1 MDVTFYY
8 DVVCPWAYLAS
19 RRIDAMATRV
29 GARVRWEP
37 ILLGGLL
44 RATNGPDDP
53 NAGMSPPRRAVSRRD
68 LARTA
73 AWYGERLRPPKG
85 HPARTV
91 DAMRLCRLAPAGPTR
106 VAVSHA
112 LFAAYWRDGRDV
124 SDRALLSKVATD
136 HGLEV
141 AALEGMPARQALF
154 DATAAAA
161 RRGVFGVPTVVAD
174 DTLEWG
180 QDRIVRLLGVASE
193 GTASPVPTGPAPA
206 GTQLRLYHDLSSP
219 FSYLGAA
226 QIEAV
231 AAARGV
237 AVSWRPILLGAM
249 FRDIGTPDVPL
260 FEMSEA
266 KRAWVHDDLRRQA
279 EAASVPF
286 RFPTHFPIR
295 SVLPLRVAL
304 AEPAAT
310 LPMYRAAWVD
320 DRRVDTP
327 EALAP
332 VLSDAGFDAQAL
344 LSAATSE
351 PIKLA
356 LRDNT
361 AAATAAGACG
371 VPTFEIVRDGRT
383 QIVWGADRLAHVDAI
398 LGGWQPDVD

>member
-19 RRIDAMATRV
+19 RRIEAMAARA
-29 GARVRWEP
+29 GGRVRWEP

-44 RATNGPDDP
+44 RATRAPDDP
-53 NAGMSPPRRAVSRRD
+53 NAAMSPPRREVSRRD

-73 AWYGERLRPPKG
+73 AWYGERLQPPTG

-91 DAMRLCRLAPAGPTR
+91 DAMRLCRLAPDGPTR

-112 LFAAYWRDGRDV
+112 LFAAYWRDGLDV
-124 SDRALLSKVATD
+124 SNRAVLATVAGV
-136 HGLEV
+136 HGLDV
-141 AALEGMPARQALF
+141 DALDTAPARQALF

-161 RRGVFGVPTVVAD
+161 ARGVFGVPTVVTD

-180 QDRIVRLLGVASE
+180 QDRMTRVFGPEADDAAGPVA
-193 GTASPVPTGPAPA
+193 AGPAPA
-206 GTQLRLYHDLSSP
+206 GTQLRLHHDFSSP

-237 AVSWRPILLGAM
+237 DVAWRPILLGAM

-266 KRAWVHDDLRRQA
+266 KRRWVYADLERQA
-279 EAASVPF
+279 AAASVPF

-304 AEPAAT
+304 AEPATT
-310 LPMYRAAWVD
+310 LPIYRAAWAH
-320 DRRVDTP
+320 DRRIDTP
-327 EALAP
+327 QSLST
-332 VLSDAGFDAQAL
+332 VLSDAGFDAGAL
-344 LSAATSE
+344 LSAATSD
-351 PIKLA
+351 PIKRA

-371 VPTFEIVRDGRT
+371 VPTFEIVDGDRT
-383 QIVWGADRLAHVDAI
+383 QIVWGADRLAHVDAV
-398 LGGWQPDVD
+398 LGGWRPDLG